1 MKTVKKALTA
11 FLAVFVIFAA
21 FPVNAFADTDYT
33 INNIYGV
40 SHSDNGAEVFSN
52 NIASGGTMRFSPA
65 IAGRVEYFYVYA
77 VFDISQAKQG
87 DIITLEATLKS
98 SQITNISGSVLM
110 SQGELINSSIT
121 TFTDGKAKITG
132 KVLQDIDPS
141 QKIKLTMTITVNSFD
156 VVDGKH
162 DVDLAVS
169 CRASAERVS
178 ETTGLLNSIIEFVKG
193 IFEKIGE
200 LPDKIGNFF
209 NDLKNNLST
218 WFANI
223 GNWFTELGDKISGF
237 FVDIGDKISGFFEK
251 LWNRIYWG
259 NENGESEYEPPTFG
273 EQFTEFLQKLEDY
286 VMQLQQVQG
295 NISDSK
301 DEAVSYLNQ
310 GTTLINSVMG
320 VFPSVL
326 TAFVSFGLAFIFCR
340 KVVGR

>member
-11 FLAVFVIFAA
+11 FLAVFVIISVI
-21 FPVNAFADTDYT
+21 PVTAYASDYQ
-33 INNIYGV
+33 IQNIYGE
-40 SHSDNGAEVFSN
+40 SLSDNNAKVFSDNVLN
-52 NIASGGTMRFSPA
+52 NGTMKFSPA
-65 IAGRVEYFYVYA
+65 IAGRIMNVKVYVT
-77 VFDISQAKQG
+77 FSISQAKQG
-87 DIITLEATLKS
+87 DIITLSATLS
-98 SQITNISGSVLM
+98 SRQLSNMSGTVYITSNQNFKAEAVKFSDNKAFISAKAL
-110 SQGELINSSIT
+110 
-121 TFTDGKAKITG
+121 TD
-132 KVLQDIDPS
+132 VSD
-141 QKIKLTMTITVNSFD
+141 KLLSMEIWIFNFD
-156 VVDGKH
+156 VVDGQS
-162 DVDLAVS
+162 DVDLSIRCYADS
-169 CRASAERVS
+169 ERVS

-193 IFEKIGE
+193 IFENIKE
-200 LPDKIGNFF
+200 LPNKIGNFF
-209 NDLKNNLST
+209 NDLKNNLTT

-237 FVDIGDKISGFFEK
+237 FIDIGDKISGFFEK

-259 NENGESEYEPPTFG
+259 NENGESEYQPPTFG
-273 EQFTEFLQKLEDY
+273 EQFTAFLEKLEDY

-301 DEAVSYLNQ
+301 DEAVGYLSQ

>member
-21 FPVNAFADTDYT
+21 FPLNAFASDYT
-33 INNIYGV
+33 INNIYGM
-40 SHSDNGAEVFSN
+40 SHSDNGTEVFSN
-52 NIASGGTMRFSPA
+52 NIANGGTMSFSPA
-65 IAGRVEYFYVYA
+65 IAGRVEHFYVYV
-77 VFDISQAKQG
+77 VFDLSQAKQG
-87 DIITLEATLKS
+87 DQITLEATLTS
-98 SQITNISGSVLM
+98 GQINNISGSVIM
-110 SQGELINSSIT
+110 SQGDYINSSIT
-121 TFTDGKAKITG
+121 SFSNGKAKITG
-132 KVLQDIDPS
+132 KVLQDIDSS
-141 QKIKLTMTITVNSFD
+141 QHIKVTMTLTVNSFD

-162 DVDLAVS
+162 DVDLSVR

-218 WFANI
+218 WFSNI

-273 EQFTEFLQKLEDY
+273 EKFTEFLQKLEDY
-286 VMQLQQVQG
+286 VKQLQQVQG

-301 DEAVSYLNQ
+301 DEAVSYLSQ

>member
-11 FLAVFVIFAA
+11 FLAVFVIISV
-21 FPVNAFADTDYT
+21 FPVTALAND
-33 INNIYGV
+33 V
-40 SHSDNGAEVFSN
+40 SISSIDGQSISDNNVTVDAKPVKN
-52 NIASGGTMRFSPA
+52 GGTLNFSPA
-65 IAGRVEYFYVYA
+65 IAGRVINFIVNVNVVLA
-77 VFDISQAKQG
+77 GSTGDTISG
-87 DIITLEATLKS
+87 RIDLYS
-98 SQITNISGSVLM
+98 SQIKNMKGSFVF
-110 SQGELINSSIT
+110 SNSYVSYVTGYLNNGTLEFST
-121 TFTDGKAKITG
+121 T
-132 KVLQDIDPS
+132 
-141 QKIKLTMTITVNSFD
+141 LTMNCDNVVVPLSIKVSFFD
-156 VVDGKH
+156 IIDGQS
-162 DVDLAVS
+162 DVDLSVRCVANIN
-169 CRASAERVS
+169 RES
-178 ETTGLLNSIIEFVKG
+178 ENAGLLKKVLEWLQSIFDNLKEI
-193 IFEKIGE
+193 
-200 LPDKIGNFF
+200 PDKIGNFF
-209 NDLKNNLST
+209 NDLKNNLSS

-273 EQFTEFLQKLEDY
+273 EQFTAFLQKLEDY
-286 VMQLQQVQG
+286 VKQLQQVQG

-301 DEAVSYLNQ
+301 DEAVSYLSK